1 MAEWLYVL
9 VTEMR
14 NRVFGKGYLDTLSSM
29 ASMTPMYWRPLV
41 NVPLKTF
48 VGSAQDIQ
56 TNQGFRYGRR
66 ECFRRGQKPEFNNV
80 V

>member
-1 MAEWLYVL
+1 MKRMAEWLYVL

-48 VGSAQDIQ
+48 VGSA
-56 TNQGFRYGRR
+56 
-66 ECFRRGQKPEFNNV
+66 
-80 V
+80 